1 MGPKVIEAVDI
12 LTTLIITGIQ
22 DYAILKNIS
31 ETIQQAQAANSD
43 LTIDEISAIRAL
55 RDEAIKS
62 LDDDIAQ
69 KETK

>member
-1 MGPKVIEAVDI
+1 MGPKTIEAVDI

-31 ETIQQAQAANSD
+31 EIIQQAQAANSD
-43 LTIDEISAIRAL
+43 LTIDEISAIRSL